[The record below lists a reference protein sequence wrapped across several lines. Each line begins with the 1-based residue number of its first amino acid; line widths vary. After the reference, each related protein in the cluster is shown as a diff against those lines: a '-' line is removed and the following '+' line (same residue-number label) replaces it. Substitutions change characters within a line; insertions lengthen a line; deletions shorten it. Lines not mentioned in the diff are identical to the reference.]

1 MAPGD
6 LFAVQGGH
14 QRIDDGFTRA
24 VDELNRQTGEVRHVL
39 DGLVVAVLGAHDNAP
54 AIGRGLLRAEKRR
67 SRLQT
72 VARF

>member
-54 AIGRGLLRAEKRR
+54 GHRQGFVAGRKA
-67 SRLQT
+67 
-72 VARF
+72 A